1 MACVSG
7 NIGKNGM
14 GAKAEGIVASKKEGE
29 RCVVEKSTCHSSTE
43 SYISPP
49 SSAGINGSDVASNIS
64 FNSVSSESWDDGI
77 KVYPRSTSDSESGCL
92 IKNVKHLIQSTSGAE
107 NTGDGLDSTKK
118 VWICTAMPNPLEC
131 GYVKDVFC

>member
-1 MACVSG
+1 
-7 NIGKNGM
+7 M

-29 RCVVEKSTCHSSTE
+29 RCLVEKATRLSSTE

-49 SSAGINGSDVASNIS
+49 SSAGSNGSDVASNIS

-77 KVYPRSTSDSESGCL
+77 RVYPRSTSGSESGNSS
-92 IKNVKHLIQSTSGAE
+92 KNVKDLVQSTSGSE
-107 NTGDGLDSTKK
+107 NTGDGLDTAKK